1 MIIEI
6 EHKKKAYVAPE
17 IEVIMCDTGELMY
30 ASVLGSNQEQGEG
43 GNTPGS
49 ENAKLGLNSGFRLIE
64 DDESFGTD
72 VVEVADIDEVLS
84 RFH

>member
-1 MIIEI
+1 MIEI

-17 IEVIMCDTGELMY
+17 IEVVMCEASELM
-30 ASVLGSNQEQGEG
+30 AVSGQAQNQGQGEG
-43 GNTPGS
+43 GNIPGS